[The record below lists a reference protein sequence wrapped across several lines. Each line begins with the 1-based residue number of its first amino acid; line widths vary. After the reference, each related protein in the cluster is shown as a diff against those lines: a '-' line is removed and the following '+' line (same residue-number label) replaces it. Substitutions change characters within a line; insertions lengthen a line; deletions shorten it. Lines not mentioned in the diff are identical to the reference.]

1 MSPVWDWE
9 VVVPLLGCAAPPLVL
24 GELPDWPL
32 VGVDWVEEGE
42 ELEELARLLMSG
54 LEKKW
59 KGRGGLTA
67 GAGALGWA

>member
-1 MSPVWDWE
+1 
-9 VVVPLLGCAAPPLVL
+9 VL

-32 VGVDWVEEGE
+32 VGVDWVEDEE

-54 LEKKW
+54 LGKKW
-59 KGRGGLTA
+59 KERGGGGVTA

>member
-9 VVVPLLGCAAPPLVL
+9 VVPPPLGCAAPPLVL

-32 VGVDWVEEGE
+32 VGVDWVEDGE

-54 LEKKW
+54 LGKKW
-59 KGRGGLTA
+59 KERGGGL
-67 GAGALGWA
+67 LLVLEH